1 MMSNGTLI
9 GLLGLGLVLGLRH
22 ALDPDHIAAVSTIVS
37 ESRSVRRSS
46 LIGTFWGLGHT
57 MSLLIAGVLV
67 IALKVQISDRVALWM
82 EFAVALMLILLG
94 LKAMLKP
101 LRGWRIHVHQH
112 THGGGSHSHLHLHR
126 PSEEHAHQHR
136 HLLRSGARPFLVG
149 MVHGM
154 AGSAALMILVL
165 ATIPSALAGLIYI
178 AVFGLGSVGGM
189 LIMSSLI
196 SLPFIFTRQRF
207 KVLSEGLQVAVGLFS
222 LSFGLFLTWQ
232 YSVQEHLIF

>member
-1 MMSNGTLI
+1 MPNGTLI
-9 GLLGLGLVLGLRH
+9 GLLGLGLILGLRH

-67 IALKVQISDRVALWM
+67 IVLKVQISDRAALWM

-112 THGGGSHSHLHLHR
+112 THGGSSHSHVHLHR

-136 HLLRSGARPFLVG
+136 HLIRSGARPFLVG

-165 ATIPSALAGLIYI
+165 ATIPSAVAALIYI

-196 SLPFIFTRQRF
+196 SLPFIFTRTRF
-207 KVLSEGLQVAVGLFS
+207 NVLSEGLQVAVGLFS

>member
-1 MMSNGTLI
+1 MSKGTLI
-9 GLLGLGLVLGLRH
+9 GLLGLGLILGLRH

-46 LIGTFWGLGHT
+46 LIGTFWGVGHT
-57 MSLLIAGVLV
+57 MSLLIAGILV
-67 IALKVQISDRVALWM
+67 IALKVQISDRAALWM

-112 THGGGSHSHLHLHR
+112 THGGSSHSHVHLHR
-126 PSEEHAHQHR
+126 PSEEHAHRHR
-136 HLLRSGARPFLVG
+136 HLIRSGARPFLVG

-165 ATIPSALAGLIYI
+165 ATIPSAVAGLIYI

-196 SLPFIFTRQRF
+196 SLPFILTRKRF
-207 KVLSEGLQVAVGLFS
+207 NVLSQGLQVAVGLFS